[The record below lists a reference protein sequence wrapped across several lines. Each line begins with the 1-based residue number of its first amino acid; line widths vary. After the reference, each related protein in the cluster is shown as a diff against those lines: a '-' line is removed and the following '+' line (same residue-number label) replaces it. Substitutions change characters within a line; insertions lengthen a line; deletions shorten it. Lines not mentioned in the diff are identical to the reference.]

1 LIECLWSNRRHGDM
15 TCIQVFMFMEFEQI
29 TPTIAEKPMTILIS
43 CGCMRQ
49 ATYLATWSM
58 SQRHDRRPKYPLLSC
73 GTTWCPHRTSW
84 PPVSAHDITQ
94 RDSVSLNL
102 PLRHLVSHCGVI
114 WHPTTVW
121 FGIPVASLAIPWHP
135 SAAWLGVPAVSL
147 LTYGIPLC
155 HSASLDYRSGNI
167 TELNP
172 SWSHNQALHRA
183 NF

>member
-1 LIECLWSNRRHGDM
+1 LIECLWSNRWHGDM
-15 TCIQVFMFMEFEQI
+15 TCIRVFMFMEFEQI

-43 CGCMRQ
+43 CGGMWQ
-49 ATYLATWSM
+49 ATYLATWHGVPKAWST
-58 SQRHDRRPKYPLLSC
+58 SQISFALLWHNMVSC
-73 GTTWCPHRTSW
+73 TSW
-84 PPVSAHDITQ
+84 PPMSAHNITQ

-102 PLRHLVSHCGVI
+102 PLRHFRTWC
-114 WHPTTVW
+114 PAAAW

-155 HSASLDYRSGNI
+155 HSASLDHPSGNI

-172 SWSHNQALHRA
+172 SWSHNRALHRA
-183 NF
+183 HF